1 MARADPRLTLELFT
15 RRMPGL
21 RIDEDR
27 PPPLM
32 LPTLIHRSPEA
43 LYLVVHVRPGR
54 SRAPRSGPR
63 AVAT

>member
-43 LYLVVHVRPGR
+43 LYLGAPGPLGRVRERWRR
-54 SRAPRSGPR
+54 SLGP
-63 AVAT
+63 